1 MISVQPAASAGK
13 VLVAPSRAPSLCLM
27 NAIGKVKNCFR
38 AYQESGSRQ
47 ARSNYISA
55 LDDLA
60 AVAGLPKVS
69 CFRKDVYIRTAE
81 RILGG
86 EIFKDVFTLY
96 FPAARYTGALGSLER
111 ELGRP
116 DADVQAVVRQL
127 RSVRSAHAQFI
138 LDLEPEFQKA
148 TRKLPETVGFNFP
161 LTVALFEEAF
171 KKEFGSEKRAVK
183 EVAPSLVLLLPR
195 LALCHLLQG
204 WNRGT
209 PELLKGQEDRLAA
222 LQEQFRSLSTPSQE
236 ALLRK
241 IKGEAEELSEEL
253 QALFVDISSF
263 GFEIHR
269 GEPEVFNNL
278 MAHLFQ
284 KWSGC

>member
-1 MISVQPAASAGK
+1 MSA
-13 VLVAPSRAPSLCLM
+13 VS
-27 NAIGKVKNCFR
+27 KVKNCFR

-47 ARSNYISA
+47 SRSNYISS
-55 LDDLA
+55 LNDLA
-60 AVAGLPKVS
+60 AVAGMPKVS

-111 ELGRP
+111 ELGKSET
-116 DADVQAVVRQL
+116 DVQALVRQL
-127 RSVRSAHAQFI
+127 RTVREAHAQFI
-138 LDLEPEFQKA
+138 VELEPEFQKA
-148 TRKLPETVGFNFP
+148 TRKLPVTVAFNFP
-161 LTVALFEEAF
+161 LTLALFEEAF
-171 KKEFGSEKRAVK
+171 EKEFKDKKGAAK
-183 EVAPSLVLLLPR
+183 EVDPSLVLLLPR

-204 WNRGT
+204 WSRGT
-209 PELLKGQEDRLAA
+209 PELLKGQEDRLSW
-222 LQEQFRSLSTPSQE
+222 LQEQFRDLSSPNQE

-241 IKGEAEELSEEL
+241 IKGESIELSDEL

-284 KWSGC
+284 KWNG